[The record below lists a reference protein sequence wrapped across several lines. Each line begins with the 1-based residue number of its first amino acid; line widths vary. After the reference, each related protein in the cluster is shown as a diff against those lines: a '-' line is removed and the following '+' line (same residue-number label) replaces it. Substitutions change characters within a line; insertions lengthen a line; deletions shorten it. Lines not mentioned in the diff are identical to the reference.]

1 MNDDTQVARDQ
12 RELRAA
18 WDDLI
23 GELELARDAIDNPEY
38 FPPEP
43 ASRELAEGY
52 RYLTGFIHHAIER
65 AFHEDPAFP
74 AFRNALS
81 VFNKSTIDNADAIY
95 FYSPID
101 GRKHYRVSGRVADCA
116 HWRGQPRSG
125 RGPWAPQYLIFETAS
140 GPIAGDTGNLAELLP
155 GFRTGFGTLDSSDIA
170 VDSAGNFEFRLGPER
185 PAGYDGHF
193 ICTVKPP
200 AKDDPDGE
208 QRYAD
213 YISGRQLFYDW
224 DNEEPIH
231 LDITCL
237 DHEGDHPPA
246 LTPGVSAASLR
257 RMGAI
262 VRGQMHFWL
271 NFYDKVLNCKGSY
284 ENVNNS
290 PYFMPVNSYN
300 TPNGASSDTGGGM
313 STNIYAGGIFELE
326 ADEAFLIEARYT
338 GEPVYTSVH
347 LGNLWGE
354 SPDYANHQSSL
365 NGHQTFMGEDGIQRW
380 VVAHRDPGVQNWLDT
395 TGLRKG
401 YLSHR
406 WAYTELPPKAD
417 WPTISGRVI
426 PFDEIAASF
435 PADQPRVTPEQRRV
449 LIAGRQRH
457 VRRRFRVF

>member
-1 MNDDTQVARDQ
+1 MNEPDAADRAGA
-12 RELRAA
+12 ELRSA

-23 GELELARDAIDNPEY
+23 AELQLAREAIDDPAY

-43 ASRELAEGY
+43 AERELAEGY

-65 AFHEDPAFP
+65 AFHEDPDFP

-95 FYSPID
+95 FYSPVD
-101 GRKHYRVSGRVADCA
+101 GRKHYRVSGRVSDCR
-116 HWRGQPRSG
+116 HWQGEDRGGS
-125 RGPWAPQYLIFETAS
+125 GPWAPQYLIFETAS
-140 GPIAGDTGNLAELLP
+140 GPIAGDTGNLAELVP
-155 GFRTGFGTLDSSDIA
+155 GFRTGFGTLDSSQIQ
-170 VDSAGNFEFRLGPER
+170 VDEAGCFELRLGPER

-200 AKDDPDGE
+200 ADGDPGGE

-224 DNEEPIH
+224 ENERPIH
-231 LDITCL
+231 LDISCL
-237 DHEGDHPPA
+237 DSEGGQPA
-246 LTPGVSAASLR
+246 PLAPATSAAALR

-271 NFYDKVLNCKGSY
+271 NFYDTVLNCKGSH

-290 PYFMPVNSYN
+290 PYFMPVNAYN
-300 TPNGASSDTGGGM
+300 TPNAASSDTGGGM

-326 ADEAFLIEARYT
+326 EDEAFFIEARYT
-338 GEPVYTSVH
+338 GDPVYTSVH

-354 SPDYANHQSSL
+354 SPDFANHQSSL
-365 NGHQTFMGEDGIQRW
+365 NGFQTHMGDERVQRW

-406 WAYTELPPKAD
+406 WAYTELPPKEQ
-417 WPTISGRVI
+417 WPTITGRKI
-426 PFDEIAASF
+426 RFEDIRAQF
-435 PADQPRVTPEQRRV
+435 PDDQPTVSPEQRRAV
-449 LIAGRQRH
+449 IAGRQRH
-457 VRRRFRVF
+457 VRRRYRVF